1 MKQKDIALII
11 IAGFIS
17 AVLSVAVSN
26 FIIAPSKNRQQK
38 AEVVD
43 PITAEFKKPDARFFN
58 KDSVN
63 LTKRITIGQDA
74 NDKPF
79 NGQSTN

>member
-11 IAGFIS
+11 VAAVVS
-17 AVLSVAVSN
+17 AILSVVLSNVL
-26 FIIAPSKNRQQK
+26 IAPSKNRQQK

-43 PITAEFKKPDARFFN
+43 AITPDFRLPDTRYFN

-63 LTKRITIGQDA
+63 PTKRITIGEDGNKTPF
-74 NDKPF
+74 NDKK
-79 NGQSTN
+79 N